1 MKVKTLKFHKFRR
14 FYKLKSRYMNTLT
27 VLFVLPLLVIF
38 SYLFDSFA
46 RKTKFPAVILLML
59 TGILIRGFM
68 EAYGYQ
74 DIGFIDD
81 LIPILGTVGLI
92 LIVLEGALELEINRE
107 KLPIILKGFLSALII
122 LILNV
127 VGISMLLQWLL
138 KIGIND
144 AVIFSIPLSIISS
157 AVAIPSAANL
167 IKRDKEFVIYE
178 STFSDIL
185 GIMLFNYI
193 VNQVGKNQPLI
204 SIESIGS
211 LILQILGVVAISLL
225 ITYTLFKLLQN
236 ITHNVKF
243 FLILSLLILVY
254 AIGKYFHLPALVTIF
269 IFGVFLSNVDVLLP
283 KFLKRYLNLSQTEK
297 GLHEF
302 HILTAESTFIVKTFF
317 FLFFGFSVVI
327 SDFTSPEPL
336 FYGLLIFGIM
346 LVIRYLYLSVSTL
359 KIKPSTLVY
368 MSPRG
373 LISILL
379 FLQIKDL
386 NVIVTKN
393 TIVDERLL
401 LVVIVSSMLFM
412 IFGTMGSKSSRELSV
427 PNKFDADLF
436 QDEVL

>member
-1 MKVKTLKFHKFRR
+1 
-14 FYKLKSRYMNTLT
+14 MNTLT

-185 GIMLFNYI
+185 GIMLF
-193 VNQVGKNQPLI
+193 
-204 SIESIGS
+204 
-211 LILQILGVVAISLL
+211 
-225 ITYTLFKLLQN
+225 
-236 ITHNVKF
+236 
-243 FLILSLLILVY
+243 
-254 AIGKYFHLPALVTIF
+254 
-269 IFGVFLSNVDVLLP
+269 
-283 KFLKRYLNLSQTEK
+283 
-297 GLHEF
+297 
-302 HILTAESTFIVKTFF
+302 
-317 FLFFGFSVVI
+317 
-327 SDFTSPEPL
+327 
-336 FYGLLIFGIM
+336 
-346 LVIRYLYLSVSTL
+346 
-359 KIKPSTLVY
+359 
-368 MSPRG
+368 
-373 LISILL
+373 
-379 FLQIKDL
+379 
-386 NVIVTKN
+386 
-393 TIVDERLL
+393 
-401 LVVIVSSMLFM
+401 
-412 IFGTMGSKSSRELSV
+412 
-427 PNKFDADLF
+427 
-436 QDEVL
+436 